1 MDNQGRTAAI
11 ALLQQKQVELI
22 RSGSERLPQRSD
34 FTDAEIVQI
43 KAYLGPFPRALEAA
57 GLKQGDPAAVEKKRE
72 KRIAAKRRRTAEKI
86 RRQEERSPA
95 RQQSE
100 KGV

>member
-1 MDNQGRTAAI
+1 MENQGRTAAI
-11 ALLQQKQVELI
+11 TLLRQKQAELI

-34 FTDAEIVQI
+34 FTDAEIVLI
-43 KAYLGPFPRALEAA
+43 KAYLGQSPRALEGA
-57 GLKQGDPAAVEKKRE
+57 GLKQDDPAAAEKKRE

-86 RRQEERSPA
+86 RRQEECTPA

-100 KGV
+100 KGA